1 MAEAVDAGAGW
12 PFEAAM
18 LPIADVAKKLD
29 LTADDLL
36 FHGPH
41 LAKLSWKTMARLK
54 EKQSRGK
61 LVLVSAM
68 TPTKY
73 GEGKTTTTIG
83 LVQGLVRKNVKA
95 MAALREPSLG
105 PVFGAKGG
113 GTGGGKATL
122 EPSARI
128 NLHCTGDLH
137 AITAANNLLAALVD
151 NAINFDQKRFKQVT
165 WKRCIDMNDRFLR
178 NTVIGLGGTANGV
191 PREDGFDIT
200 AASEVMATLCLSDGV
215 PDLKKRLA
223 RLIVGVGMD
232 GKPITAGDLNAQGSM
247 AALLGDAL
255 LPNLAQ
261 TTEGVPALVHGGPF
275 ANIAHGCNSVM
286 ATRSALSLADVVVTE
301 AGFAFDLG
309 GEKFLDLKCRMSGLW
324 PHAVVLVATA
334 RALRF
339 HGGDQPGLATLEKGC
354 ANLGRHIRA
363 IKSFGLTP
371 VVALNVFASDTEEE
385 LALIEK
391 YARGEGVKVARN
403 EGYLKGGAGAES
415 LAGLVME
422 ALSGPAPKPQFTYP
436 DSAPFEEKV
445 RAIAKTIYGAKDV
458 ELTADAKKDLAR
470 LDGWGLGGL
479 PVCMAKTHL
488 SFSDDPSKQGAPE
501 GFTITVRNVRAS
513 AGAGFLLALTGEIL
527 TMPGLPKVPAAF
539 NLDLREDGEVTG
551 VQ

>member
-1 MAEAVDAGAGW
+1 MR
-12 PFEAAM
+12 
-18 LPIADVAKKLD
+18 PIIDVARRLE
-29 LTADDLL
+29 LSADDLL
-36 FHGPH
+36 LHGPH
-41 LAKLSWKTMARLK
+41 LAKLSWRTLARLQTQGPK
-54 EKQSRGK
+54 GK

-83 LVQGLVRKNVKA
+83 LVQGLSRKGANA

-113 GTGGGKATL
+113 GTGGGQASL

-151 NAINFDQKRFKQVT
+151 NAINFDQKRFKSVT

-200 AASEVMATLCLSDGV
+200 AASEVMATLCLSSSV
-215 PDLKKRLA
+215 ADLKQRLA
-223 RLIVGVGMD
+223 RLIVGVGHD

-286 ATRSALSLADVVVTE
+286 ATKAALALADVVVTE

-339 HGGDQPGLATLEKGC
+339 HGGDEPGLASIEKGF
-354 ANLGRHIRA
+354 ANLARHIGA
-363 IKSFGLTP
+363 IRSFGLTP
-371 VVALNVFASDTEEE
+371 VVSLNVFATDTEEE
-385 LALIEK
+385 LQLVEK
-391 YARGEGVKVARN
+391 LAKAEGVKVARN
-403 EGYLKGGAGAES
+403 EGYLKGGVGSEGVAA
-415 LAGLVME
+415 LVLE
-422 ALSGPAPKPQFTYP
+422 ALSQSAPAPKFTYP
-436 DSAPFEEKV
+436 LEVPFEEKV
-445 RAIAKTIYGAKDV
+445 RAIARTIYGAKDV
-458 ELTADAKKDLAR
+458 ELSAEAKKDLAR
-470 LDGWGLGGL
+470 LSGWGFGNL

-488 SFSDDPSKQGAPE
+488 SFSDDPTKQGAPT
-501 GFTITVRNVRAS
+501 GFTVTVRNVRVS

-527 TMPGLPKVPAAF
+527 TMPGLPKVPAAY
-539 NLDLREDGEVTG
+539 NLDLRDDGEVVG

>member
-1 MAEAVDAGAGW
+1 
-12 PFEAAM
+12 M
-18 LPIADVAKKLD
+18 LPIADVARRLD
-29 LTADDLL
+29 LTPDDLL
-36 FHGPH
+36 LQGPH
-41 LAKLSWKTMARLK
+41 LAKLAWPTMARLK
-54 EKQSRGK
+54 EKPPRGK

-83 LVQGLVRKNVKA
+83 LVQGLARKGTRA

-113 GTGGGKATL
+113 GTGGGKAAI

-165 WKRCIDMNDRFLR
+165 WRRCIDMNDRFLR
-178 NTVIGLGGTANGV
+178 NAVIGLGGTAHGV

-200 AASEVMATLCLSDGV
+200 AASEIMATLCLATGV
-215 PDLKKRLA
+215 ADLKQRLG
-223 RLIVGVGMD
+223 RLIVGVGHD
-232 GKPITAGDLNAQGSM
+232 GKPITAGDLNAVGAM

-286 ATRSALSLADVVVTE
+286 ATRAALSLADVVVTE

-339 HGGDQPGLATLEKGC
+339 HGGDQPGLGAIEQGFGNV
-354 ANLGRHIRA
+354 ARHLKAIR
-363 IKSFGLTP
+363 SFGLTP
-371 VVALNVFASDTEEE
+371 IVSLNVFAQDTEEE
-385 LALIEK
+385 LALVEK
-391 YARGEGVKVARN
+391 LVRAEGAHVARN
-403 EGYLKGGAGAES
+403 EGYLKGGVGAEAIAGAV
-415 LAGLVME
+415 LE
-422 ALSGPAPKPQFTYP
+422 ALKGPAPLPHFTY
-436 DSAPFEEKV
+436 DAAAPFEQKV
-445 RAIAKTIYGAKDV
+445 RAIAQTVYGAADV
-458 ELTADAKKDLAR
+458 ELTQEAKKDLAR
-470 LDGWGLGGL
+470 LEGWGLAGL

-488 SFSDDPSKQGAPE
+488 SLSDDPSRQGAPT
-501 GFTITVRNVRAS
+501 GFTITVRQVRVS

-527 TMPGLPKVPAAF
+527 TMPGLPKVPAAY
-539 NLDLREDGEVTG
+539 NLDLTEAGEVVG

>member
-1 MAEAVDAGAGW
+1 MR
-12 PFEAAM
+12 
-18 LPIADVAKKLD
+18 PITDVARRLE
-29 LTADDLL
+29 LSPDDLL
-36 FHGPH
+36 LHGPH
-41 LAKLSWKTMARLK
+41 LAKLSWKAMNRLR
-54 EKQSRGK
+54 SGGRGK

-83 LVQGLVRKNVKA
+83 LVQGLVRRGARA

-151 NAINFDQKRFKQVT
+151 NAINFDQRRFKTVT

-178 NTVIGLGGTANGV
+178 STVIGLGGTANGV

-200 AASEVMATLCLSDGV
+200 AASEIMATLCLSDGV
-215 PDLKKRLA
+215 ADLKQRLG
-223 RLIVGVGMD
+223 RLIVGVGPD
-232 GKPITAGDLNAQGSM
+232 GKPITAGDLNAVGAM

-286 ATRSALSLADVVVTE
+286 ATRAALALADVVVTE

-339 HGGDQPGLATLEKGC
+339 HGGDQPGLASIEKGF
-354 ANLGRHIRA
+354 ANVRRHLQAIR
-363 IKSFGLTP
+363 SFGLTP
-371 VVALNVFASDTEEE
+371 VVSLNVFAQDTEEE
-385 LALIEK
+385 LALVERLV
-391 YARGEGVKVARN
+391 AAEGAKVARN
-403 EGYLKGGAGAES
+403 TGYLEGGAGSEAI
-415 LAGLVME
+415 AALVLDALE
-422 ALSGPAPKPQFTYP
+422 APAPAPKFTYP
-436 DSAPFEEKV
+436 LEAPFEEKV
-445 RAIAKTIYGAKDV
+445 RAVARTIYGAKDV
-458 ELTADAKKDLAR
+458 ELSAEAKKDLAR
-470 LDGWGLGGL
+470 LEGWGLGGL
-479 PVCMAKTHL
+479 PVCLAKTHL
-488 SFSDDPSKQGAPE
+488 SFSDDPSKQGAPTD
-501 GFTITVRNVRAS
+501 FTVTVRNVRVS

-527 TMPGLPKVPAAF
+527 TMPGLPKTPAAY
-539 NLDLREDGEVTG
+539 NLDLKEDGEIVG

>member
-1 MAEAVDAGAGW
+1 
-12 PFEAAM
+12 M
-18 LPIADVAKKLD
+18 LPITDVAKKAGLS
-29 LTADDLL
+29 ADDL
-36 FHGPH
+36 HQYGP
-41 LAKLSWKTMARLK
+41 LAKLTWPTIHRLR
-54 EKQSRGK
+54 EQGQRGK
-61 LVLVSAM
+61 LVLVTAM

-73 GEGKTTTTIG
+73 GEGKTTTSIG
-83 LVQGLVRKNVKA
+83 LVQGLTRRGVKA

-137 AITAANNLLAALVD
+137 AITSANNLLAALVD
-151 NAINFDQKRFKQVT
+151 NAINFDQRRFKTVT

-178 NTVIGLGGTANGV
+178 NTVIGLGGPASGV

-215 PDLKKRLA
+215 KDLKARLG
-223 RLIVGVGMD
+223 RLIVGTD
-232 GKPITAGDLNAQGSM
+232 KDNKPITAGDLNAVGAM

-286 ATRSALSLADVVVTE
+286 ATRAALSLADVVVTE

-324 PHAVVLVATA
+324 PAAVVLVVTA
-334 RALRF
+334 RAMRA
-339 HGGDQPGLATLEKGC
+339 HGGDEAGLASIERGF
-354 ANLGRHIRA
+354 ANVRRHIASIRG
-363 IKSFGLTP
+363 FGLEP
-371 VVALNVFASDTEEE
+371 VLSLNVFAQDTDEE
-385 LALIEK
+385 LALVEK
-391 YARGEGVKVARN
+391 LARAENVAVARN
-403 EGYLKGGAGAES
+403 NGFLKGGEGS
-415 LAGLVME
+415 E
-422 ALSGPAPKPQFTYP
+422 AIAAAVEEVLKKPASTPRFTYELT
-436 DSAPFEEKV
+436 DPFETKV
-445 RAIAKTIYGAKDV
+445 NQIAKKVYGAKGA
-458 ELTADAKKDLAR
+458 ELTADAQKDLER
-470 LDGWGLGGL
+470 LKSWGLGNL

-488 SFSDDPSKQGAPE
+488 SLSDDPAKANAPTD
-501 GFTITVRNVRAS
+501 FTVTVRQVRVS

-527 TMPGLPKVPAAF
+527 TMPGLPKVPAAY
-539 NLDLREDGEVTG
+539 NLDLTEAGEVVG

>member
-1 MAEAVDAGAGW
+1 
-12 PFEAAM
+12 M
-18 LPIADVAKKLD
+18 LPIVDVAKKLG
-29 LTADDLL
+29 LTADDLVQY
-36 FHGPH
+36 GP
-41 LAKLSWKTMARLK
+41 LAKLSWATVNRLK
-54 EKQSRGK
+54 ERGPKGK

-73 GEGKTTTTIG
+73 GEGKTTTSIG
-83 LVQGLVRKNVKA
+83 LVQGLARRGVNA

-113 GTGGGKATL
+113 GTGGGKASL

-151 NAINFDQKRFKQVT
+151 NAINFGQRQFKQVT
-165 WKRCIDMNDRFLR
+165 WRRCIDMNDRFLR
-178 NTVIGLGGTANGV
+178 NTVIGLGGAANGV

-200 AASEVMATLCLSDGV
+200 AASEIMATLCLSGGV
-215 PDLKKRLA
+215 ADLKARLA
-223 RLIVGVGMD
+223 RLIVGVDKD
-232 GKPITAGDLNAQGSM
+232 GKPVTAGDLNAVGAM

-286 ATRSALSLADVVVTE
+286 ATRAALSLADIVVTE

-324 PHAVVLVATA
+324 PSAVVLVATA
-334 RALRF
+334 RAIRA
-339 HGGDQPGLATLEKGC
+339 HGGDQPGLESIERGF
-354 ANLGRHIRA
+354 ANVRRHIASIR
-363 IKSFGLTP
+363 SFGLEP
-371 VVALNVFASDTEEE
+371 VLAVNVFAQDTAEE

-391 YARGEGVKVARN
+391 LAAAENVRVARN
-403 EGYLKGGAGAES
+403 SGFLEGGAGS
-415 LAGLVME
+415 E
-422 ALSGPAPKPQFTYP
+422 ALAALVEETLQKPSQPAKFTYELS
-436 DSAPFEEKV
+436 DSFDEKV
-445 RAIAKTIYGAKDV
+445 NAIARKIYGADGAIV
-458 ELTADAKKDLAR
+458 SATAQKDLER
-470 LDGWGLGGL
+470 LTKWGLGSL

-488 SFSDDPSKQGAPE
+488 SLSDDPDKPGAPS
-501 GFTITVRNVRAS
+501 GFTITVRHVRAS

-527 TMPGLPKVPAAF
+527 TMPGLPKVPAAYQ
-539 NLDLREDGEVTG
+539 LDLTESGEVTG
-551 VQ
+551 VH

>member
-1 MAEAVDAGAGW
+1 M
-12 PFEAAM
+12 PTTL
-18 LPIADVAKKLD
+18 LPITDVAKKLD
-29 LTADDLL
+29 LTLEDLL
-36 FHGPH
+36 PYGPM
-41 LAKLSWKTMARLK
+41 AKLAWPTVNRLTNAK
-54 EKQSRGK
+54 PRGK

-83 LVQGLVRKNVKA
+83 LTQGLVRRGVRA

-113 GTGGGKATL
+113 GTGGGQACI

-151 NAINFDQKRFKQVT
+151 NAMNFEQQKFKQVT
-165 WKRCIDMNDRFLR
+165 WRRCIDMNDRFLR
-178 NTVIGLGGTANGV
+178 NTVIGLGGPASGV

-200 AASEVMATLCLSDGV
+200 AASEVMATLCLASSV
-215 PDLKKRLA
+215 KDLKARLS
-223 RLIVGVGMD
+223 RLIVGTNKD
-232 GKPITAGDLNAQGSM
+232 NKPITAGDLGAVGAM
-247 AALLGDAL
+247 AALLGDAM

-261 TTEGVPALVHGGPF
+261 TTEGAPVLVHGGPF

-286 ATRSALSLADVVVTE
+286 ATRSALALADVVCTE

-309 GEKFLDLKCRMSGLW
+309 GEKFLDLKCRMAGVW

-339 HGGDQPGLATLEKGC
+339 HGGDQPGLESVERGF
-354 ANLGRHIRA
+354 ANVRRHLQSIHG
-363 IKSFGLTP
+363 FGLKP
-371 VVALNVFASDTEEE
+371 ILALNVFATDTEEE

-391 YARGEGVKVARN
+391 LARAEGALVARN
-403 EGYLKGGAGAES
+403 TGFLEGGKGS
-415 LAGLVME
+415 E
-422 ALSGPAPKPQFTYP
+422 ALAAIVEEALKAPAPTPQYSYP
-436 DSAPFEEKV
+436 LEAPFEEKV
-445 RAIAKTIYGAKDV
+445 RAVATRVYGAKDV
-458 ELTADAKKDLAR
+458 EMTSEARRDLER
-470 LDGWGLGGL
+470 YTSWGLGNL

-488 SFSDDPSKQGAPE
+488 SLSDDPSKQGAPKD
-501 GFTITVRNVRAS
+501 FVVTVRGVRVS

-527 TMPGLPKVPAAF
+527 TMPGLPKAPASSKI
-539 NLDLREDGEVTG
+539 DLTDEGEVVG
-551 VQ
+551 VA

>member
-1 MAEAVDAGAGW
+1 MR
-12 PFEAAM
+12 
-18 LPIADVAKKLD
+18 PITDVARGLD
-29 LTADDLL
+29 LSPDDLL
-36 FHGPH
+36 QYGPH
-41 LAKLSWKTMARLK
+41 LAKLSWPTMARLRA
-54 EKQSRGK
+54 QGPRGK

-73 GEGKTTTTIG
+73 GEGKTTTSIG
-83 LVQGLVRKNVKA
+83 LVQGLVRRGVRA

-113 GTGGGKATL
+113 GTGGGKASL

-137 AITAANNLLAALVD
+137 AITSANNLLAALVD
-151 NAINFDQKRFKQVT
+151 NAIQFDQQRFKQVT

-178 NTVIGLGGTANGV
+178 NTVIGLGGPANGV

-200 AASEVMATLCLSDGV
+200 AASEIMATLCLSDGIE
-215 PDLKKRLA
+215 DLKARLG
-223 RLIVGVGMD
+223 RLIVGID
-232 GKPITAGDLNAQGSM
+232 RQGKPVTAKDLNAVGAM

-261 TTEGVPALVHGGPF
+261 TADGAPALIHGGPF

-286 ATRSALSLADVVVTE
+286 ATRAALGLADVVVTE

-309 GEKFLDLKCRMSGLW
+309 GEKFLDLKCRMAGLW
-324 PHAVVLVATA
+324 PQAVVLVATA

-339 HGGDQPGLATLEKGC
+339 HGGDQPGLPALEAGF
-354 ANLGRHIRA
+354 ANVRRHLTSIR
-363 IKSFGLTP
+363 SFGLTP
-371 VVALNVFASDTEEE
+371 IVSLNVFATDTEEE

-391 YARGEGVKVARN
+391 LVRAEGVAVARN
-403 EGYLKGGAGAES
+403 EGYVKGSEGSVAIAELVQKA
-415 LAGLVME
+415 LAG
-422 ALSGPAPKPQFTYP
+422 PASPPKFTYP
-436 DSAPFEEKV
+436 LEAPFEEKV
-445 RAIAKTIYGAKDV
+445 RAVARTVYGARDV
-458 ELTADAKKDLAR
+458 ELTAEARKDLERATA
-470 LDGWGLGGL
+470 WGFGQL

-488 SFSDDPSKQGAPE
+488 SLSDDPSRQGAPTD
-501 GFTITVRNVRAS
+501 FTVVVRQVRVS

-527 TMPGLPKVPAAF
+527 TMPGLPKVPAAG
-539 NLDLREDGEVTG
+539 NLDLSPSGEVTG